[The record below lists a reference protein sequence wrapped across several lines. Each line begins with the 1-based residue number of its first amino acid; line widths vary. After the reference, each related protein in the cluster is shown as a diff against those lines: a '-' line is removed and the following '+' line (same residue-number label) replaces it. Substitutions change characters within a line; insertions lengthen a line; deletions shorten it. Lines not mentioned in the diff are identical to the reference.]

1 MRPAHYHDW
10 LLWLEQSPW
19 AVAIRKS
26 LWWYPGLEIVHITGI
41 ALVVGAALLFD
52 LRLLGFS
59 PHLPVDGLGRHLLS
73 WSKRGLWLV
82 VPSGLLL
89 FSTNAGSLGTD
100 PTFWAKMLLL
110 AAAGLNA
117 LVFHYFTWKP
127 ARRRQEQQV
136 LSWKARGAAL
146 FSILV
151 WVAIIACGRLLAY

>member
-1 MRPAHYHDW
+1 MPRPQVDDW
-10 LLWLEQSPW
+10 LVWLEQTPW

-26 LWWYPGLEIVHITGI
+26 SWWYPSLEIVHITGI
-41 ALVVGAALLFD
+41 VLVVGAAILFD

-59 PHLPVDGLGRHLLS
+59 RHLPVDGLAQHLLT
-73 WSKRGLWLV
+73 WSKRGLLLV

-100 PTFWAKMLLL
+100 PTFWTKMVLL

-117 LVFHYFTWKP
+117 MVFHMFTWKP
-127 ARRRQEQQV
+127 DRQGQPPQA

-146 FSILV
+146 FSILA